1 MSDTQH
7 DYTIENS
14 SGSSVRT
21 DIQAA
26 LQSLQSENAGSSEPT
41 ARLAVFTSWADTS
54 NNIFKRRNLADNGW
68 VSYREHDGTVLTPDG
83 SAANPSIHPTS
94 DTNTGLFSAG
104 ADQLAISCGGTAR
117 LTVSTTAITTT
128 EPILFPDANAS
139 LPSITFGSD
148 TDTGF
153 YKSSA
158 NKIGAATNGVERVR
172 VEDTLCVFKV
182 HAELDNEKELRL
194 YEATSNGSSFL
205 AFKAPAALSGNQQ
218 FTLPSADGTDGA
230 ALTTNGSGALSFTT
244 LNFVPIGA
252 VMMWCTASV
261 PSGWRECS
269 GSSLARVGTYAA
281 LFAVIGTTFGAAD
294 SNHFNLP
301 DMRGEFP
308 RGYDHG
314 RGVDSGRGLGH
325 SQAQDW
331 KSFNLKTEA
340 VVGGGYLHE
349 AYMGKDTS
357 NYSPTGGNRLFT
369 GHWEA
374 NDSAVMSLKWMND
387 EIRPR
392 NVALMFIIKAV

>member
-1 MSDTQH
+1 MAVH
-7 DYTIENS
+7 DYTIANS
-14 SGSSVRT
+14 SGSSVRA
-21 DIQAA
+21 DIQNA
-26 LQSLQSENAGSSEPT
+26 LQALNSQNSTTATGGPT
-41 ARLAVFTSWADTS
+41 DQLAVFVPWADTN
-54 NNIFKRRNLADNGW
+54 NNIFKRRNLANNGW

-148 TDTGF
+148 TGTGF
-153 YKSSA
+153 YKPSA
-158 NKIGAATNGVERVR
+158 NKIGATTNGVERVR
-172 VEDTLCVFKV
+172 VEDTICVLSV
-182 HAELDNEKELRL
+182 HAELHNEKELRL
-194 YEATSNGSSFL
+194 YEATSNGASFL
-205 AFKAPAALSGNQQ
+205 ALKAPAALSSNTQ

-269 GSSLARVGTYAA
+269 GTSLARVGTYAA

-314 RGVDSGRGLGH
+314 RGVDAGRGLGH
-325 SQAQDW
+325 SQGLDW

-340 VVGGGYLHE
+340 VVGNGYAHE
-349 AYMGKDTS
+349 AYMNKDMV
-357 NYSPTGGNRLFT
+357 NYAPTGANRLFT

-374 NDSAVMSLKWMND
+374 NDSAVMSLKWTSN
-387 EIRPR
+387 ENRPR